1 MSRSNTLCHLTNIRR
16 CITFQL
22 LNATP
27 FSMRLFLMLAGVLFL
42 GACVPNRKVTLLQKN
57 DISDKSLP
65 IDTIVR
71 SYQPDS
77 FEYPVQP
84 NDLLSIRF
92 ESLTQEKFDFLG
104 EAGVVQ
110 NLNITPTSAP
120 LIGELVD
127 EDGNVPFPVIG
138 KIKVSGLTVFQIQ
151 DTLQRIAD
159 QYLES
164 PIVKVRLLNYRFTIL
179 GEVEKEGT
187 VTLSNNRVTMIEAIG
202 QAGGLGELADR
213 TNIKLIRNTGGR
225 TTVQY
230 INLLDENF
238 INSPYY
244 YVYQNDVLIIPA
256 LPQKPFRKYFGQNLS
271 LVVSTLSLLLL
282 ALNLTR

>member
-1 MSRSNTLCHLTNIRR
+1 MR
-16 CITFQL
+16 FFL
-22 LNATP
+22 LFAAI
-27 FSMRLFLMLAGVLFL
+27 LFMGS
-42 GACVPNRKVTLLQKN
+42 CVPNKKVTLLQKN
-57 DISDKSLP
+57 DVYEKNLP
-65 IDTIVR
+65 IDTVVR
-71 SYQPDS
+71 TYDPSS
-77 FEYPVQP
+77 FDYKIQP

-92 ESLTQEKFDFLG
+92 ESISQEKFDFLDEPG
-104 EAGVVQ
+104 NVQ
-110 NLNITPTSAP
+110 NLNVTPASAQ

-127 EDGNVPFPVIG
+127 EEGKVPFPVIG

-151 DTLQRIAD
+151 DSLQKVAD

-179 GEVEKEGT
+179 GEAVREGT
-187 VTLSNNRVTMIEAIG
+187 VTLNNNRVTMIEAIG

-213 TNIKLIRNTGGR
+213 SNIKLIRQKDGKTE
-225 TTVQY
+225 VQY

-244 YVYQNDVLIIPA
+244 YVYQNDVLVVPA
-256 LPQKPFRKYFGQNLS
+256 LRQRPFRKYFGQNLS

-282 ALNLTR
+282 AINLTR